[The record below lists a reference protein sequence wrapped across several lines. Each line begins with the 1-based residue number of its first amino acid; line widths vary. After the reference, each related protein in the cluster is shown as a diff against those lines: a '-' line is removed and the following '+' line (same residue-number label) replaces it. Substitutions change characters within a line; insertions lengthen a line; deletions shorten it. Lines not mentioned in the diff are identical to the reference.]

1 MNDILTY
8 VEIHQ
13 YLFSTRTMPGDRWKL
28 YGLLWLLLWGVTMQI
43 YRWLGLWMQ
52 ELQYARYYFDQIL
65 FYPKKGAYIT
75 VNTKNNRLM
84 IRSIVVKK
92 RNCVN
97 AFSTIWM
104 TFQHMFKVIIIYFLL
119 VQCLEIGTG
128 CSICSTCCCE
138 GTECIEVGPYE
149 YECKMPTTPGIIL
162 NNYYLYPKIINFK
175 DLL

>member
-1 MNDILTY
+1 MLKFINIYFPLEQCLEIDEDCMGCRDCCCEGTQCRYIGDWDYECRNSSTPGIILTKY
-8 VEIHQ
+8 C
-13 YLFSTRTMPGDRWKL
+13 
-28 YGLLWLLLWGVTMQI
+28 
-43 YRWLGLWMQ
+43 
-52 ELQYARYYFDQIL
+52 
-65 FYPKKGAYIT
+65 FYPKKGTYIT

-162 NNYYLYPKIINFK
+162 NNYYLYPKK
-175 DLL
+175 

>member
-1 MNDILTY
+1 MYYYLNDISTY

-13 YLFSTRTMPGDRWKL
+13 YLFSTRTMPGDRWRL
-28 YGLLWLLLWGVTMQI
+28 YGLQRLLLWGDTMQI

-52 ELQYARYYFDQIL
+52 EFQYARYYFDQIM

-84 IRSIVVKK
+84 IRSIVLKK

-128 CSICSTCCCE
+128 CTGCSNCCCE
-138 GTECIEVGPYE
+138 GTQCKHASGYD
-149 YECKMPTTPGIIL
+149 YECRIPTTELGIL
-162 NNYYLYPKIINFK
+162 WTKYCL
-175 DLL
+175 